1 MIELL
6 AQGDPVTGSAAWGGV
21 MLFAIKMLADARRK
35 PNGGLPP
42 GAATMCI
49 EHAMTL
55 AKITEAVRH
64 TEAALTEINRKLD
77 AALSKAGGL

>member
-6 AQGDPVTGSAAWGGV
+6 GQNDTVTGSAAWGGV
-21 MLFAIKMLADARRK
+21 LLFAIKMLADARKR
-35 PNGGLPP
+35 PNGYLPP

-64 TEAALTEINRKLD
+64 TEAALSEISRKLD
-77 AALSKAGGL
+77 VVLNKTGGL